1 MNWKRTAT
9 IGVVGGALAVWL
21 AGAATSNR
29 RVIDTTIATPTPIEL
44 RGAALADEIARLRER
59 LRPVAEPQRPAR
71 NLFQFSSRA
80 AAPRTSVEPRTG
92 VDPPSPALGD
102 RPGPRAPA
110 APPLKLVGIAEDP
123 GPDGPVRTAIISGF
137 GQLFFVKEGDSIAG
151 RFRVQHLSGE
161 VVELSDLADS
171 TIHRLALN

>member
-9 IGVVGGALAVWL
+9 IGVVGGALAAWL

-29 RVIDTTIATPTPIEL
+29 RAVDTTIAKPTPIEL
-44 RGAALADEIARLRER
+44 RGAELATEISRLRER
-59 LRPVAEPQRPAR
+59 LHPAIEPQQPAR
-71 NLFQFSSRA
+71 NLFRYSSRA
-80 AAPRTSVEPRTG
+80 AAP
-92 VDPPSPALGD
+92 PPHVASPA
-102 RPGPRAPA
+102 PGVSETPAQPAPT

-137 GQLFFVKEGDSIAG
+137 GQLFFVKEGDSIGA

-161 VVELSDLADS
+161 VAELSDLIDA
-171 TIHRLALN
+171 TTYRLALK

>member
-9 IGVVGGALAVWL
+9 LGVVGGALAVWL

-29 RVIDTTIATPTPIEL
+29 RVVDTTIARPTPIEL

-59 LRPVAEPQRPAR
+59 LHPVVEPQHPAR

-80 AAPRTSVEPRTG
+80 AAPPSR
-92 VDPPSPALGD
+92 VDPLPAISD
-102 RPGPRAPA
+102 APAQRVPA
-110 APPLKLVGIAEDP
+110 APPLKLIGIAEDP
-123 GPDGPVRTAIISGF
+123 GPDGPIRTAIISGL
-137 GQLFFVKEGDSIAG
+137 GQMFFVKEGDSIAG

-161 VVELSDLADS
+161 VAELSDLVDS
-171 TIHRLALN
+171 TTVRLALK

>member
-29 RVIDTTIATPTPIEL
+29 RVVDTTIAKPTPIEL
-44 RGAALADEIARLRER
+44 RGAELADEIAGLRER
-59 LRPVAEPQRPAR
+59 LHPVVEPQHRAR

-80 AAPRTSVEPRTG
+80 AAPPSR
-92 VDPPSPALGD
+92 VDPPVPAISD
-102 RPGPRAPA
+102 VPAQRAPA
-110 APPLKLVGIAEDP
+110 APPLKLIGMAEDP
-123 GPDGPVRTAIISGF
+123 GPDGPIRTAIVSGF
-137 GQLFFVKEGDSIAG
+137 GQMFFVKEGDSIAE

-161 VVELSDLADS
+161 VAELSDLVDS
-171 TIHRLALN
+171 TTYQLALK

>member
-44 RGAALADEIARLRER
+44 RGAELADEIARLRER
-59 LRPVAEPQRPAR
+59 LRPVVEPQRPAR

-80 AAPRTSVEPRTG
+80 AAPRSR
-92 VDPPSPALGD
+92 VDPSSPAISD
-102 RPGPRAPA
+102 PPAQRAPA

-123 GPDGPVRTAIISGF
+123 GPDGPIRTAIISGL

-151 RFRVQHLSGE
+151 RFRVQQLSSE
-161 VVELSDLADS
+161 VAELSDLVDS

>member
-29 RVIDTTIATPTPIEL
+29 RVVDTTIAKPTPIEL
-44 RGAALADEIARLRER
+44 RGAALAEEIARLRER
-59 LRPVAEPQRPAR
+59 LHPVAEPQRPSR

-80 AAPRTSVEPRTG
+80 AAPPSR
-92 VDPPSPALGD
+92 VDPPPPAISD
-102 RPGPRAPA
+102 APAQQAPA

-123 GPDGPVRTAIISGF
+123 GPDGPIRTAIISGL
-137 GQLFFVKEGDSIAG
+137 GQMFFVKEGDNIAG

-161 VVELSDLADS
+161 VVELSDLVDS
-171 TIHRLALN
+171 TTLRLALK

>member
-9 IGVVGGALAVWL
+9 LGVVGGALAVWL

-29 RVIDTTIATPTPIEL
+29 RVVDTTIAKPTPIEL

-59 LRPVAEPQRPAR
+59 LHPVAEPQHPAR

-80 AAPRTSVEPRTG
+80 AAPPSR
-92 VDPPSPALGD
+92 VDPPPPAISD
-102 RPGPRAPA
+102 PPAQRAPA
-110 APPLKLVGIAEDP
+110 APPLKLIGIAEDP
-123 GPDGPVRTAIISGF
+123 GPDGPIRTAIISGL
-137 GQLFFVKEGDSIAG
+137 GEIFFVKEGDSIAG

-161 VVELSDLADS
+161 AAELSDLVDS
-171 TIHRLALN
+171 TTYRLALK

>member
-1 MNWKRTAT
+1 MNWKRIAT

-29 RVIDTTIATPTPIEL
+29 RVVDTTIAKPTPIEL
-44 RGAALADEIARLRER
+44 RGAALAEEIARLRER
-59 LRPVAEPQRPAR
+59 LHPVVEPQNPAR

-80 AAPRTSVEPRTG
+80 AAPPSR
-92 VDPPSPALGD
+92 VDPPPPDISEAPA
-102 RPGPRAPA
+102 PRTPA

-123 GPDGPVRTAIISGF
+123 GPDGPIRTAIISGL
-137 GQLFFVKEGDSIAG
+137 GQMFFVKEGDSIAG

-161 VVELSDLADS
+161 VAELSDLADS
-171 TIHRLALN
+171 TIYRLALK

>member
-1 MNWKRTAT
+1 MKWKRIAT

-44 RGAALADEIARLRER
+44 RGAALADEIAQLRER
-59 LRPVAEPQRPAR
+59 LRPVVEPQRPAR

-80 AAPRTSVEPRTG
+80 AAPRTR
-92 VDPPSPALGD
+92 VDPPAPALSEL
-102 RPGPRAPA
+102 PAPPAPA

-151 RFRVQHLSGE
+151 RFRVQQLSGE
-161 VVELSDLADS
+161 VAELSDLADS

>member
-9 IGVVGGALAVWL
+9 LGVVGGTLAVWL

-29 RVIDTTIATPTPIEL
+29 RVVDTTIAKPTPIEL
-44 RGAALADEIARLRER
+44 RGAALAEEIARLRER
-59 LRPVAEPQRPAR
+59 LHPVVEPQHPAR

-80 AAPRTSVEPRTG
+80 AAPPSR
-92 VDPPSPALGD
+92 VDPPPPAISETPAQ
-102 RPGPRAPA
+102 RVPA

-123 GPDGPVRTAIISGF
+123 GPDGPIRTAIISGL
-137 GQLFFVKEGDSIAG
+137 GQMFFVKEGDSIAG

-161 VVELSDLADS
+161 VAELSDLADS
-171 TIHRLALN
+171 TIYRLALK

>member
-29 RVIDTTIATPTPIEL
+29 RVINTTIAEPTPIEL
-44 RGAALADEIARLRER
+44 RGAELADEIARLRER
-59 LRPVAEPQRPAR
+59 LRPVVEPQHPAR

-80 AAPRTSVEPRTG
+80 AAPPSRVA
-92 VDPPSPALGD
+92 PPSPAISEA
-102 RPGPRAPA
+102 PAQQAPA

-123 GPDGPVRTAIISGF
+123 GPDGPIRTAIISGL

-161 VVELSDLADS
+161 VAELSDLIDS
-171 TIHRLALN
+171 TIHRLVLK